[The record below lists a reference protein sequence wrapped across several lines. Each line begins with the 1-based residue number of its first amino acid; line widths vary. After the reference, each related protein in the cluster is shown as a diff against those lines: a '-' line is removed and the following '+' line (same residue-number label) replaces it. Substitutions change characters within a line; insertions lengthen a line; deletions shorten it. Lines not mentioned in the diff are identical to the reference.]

1 MLFLLFL
8 ATSSYLNAL
17 PDHDWRNTV
26 AGFVWVPGV
35 WFGGTVHA
43 FIIRRAVFRPR
54 VAPFRPPAGPPVTY
68 AHPAPDVPPH
78 APQWTARP
86 SWQQASHHHP
96 PPVRDPWGTVPGAAR
111 PATNELGPLGPYR
124 LLSRLGEGGQGT
136 VYLAQAPDGRE
147 VAVKVLHARLHEAHG
162 ERDRFMREVLTARRV
177 PPYATARVID
187 VGVADDRAYV
197 VSEYVPG
204 PSLDALVRRQGRPLD
219 SDGLIRL
226 AIATS
231 AALAGIHAAGVV
243 HRDFKPANVLL
254 GPDGPRVIDF
264 GVARAL
270 DHVTTSGGMKG
281 TPAYMSPEQVSGRP
295 AGLESD
301 LFSWGATMFYGATG
315 AGPFRGDT
323 PYQLFSAILSYHP
336 NISVLPPML
345 VGPVAACLDKE
356 PHNRPTAAELMLAIV
371 Q

>member
-1 MLFLLFL
+1 MLFLLYL
-8 ATSSYLNAL
+8 VTSSSLSAL
-17 PDHDWRNTV
+17 PQNDWRNQV
-26 AGFVWVPGV
+26 AGFVWVLGV

-43 FIIRRAVFRPR
+43 FIVRPTVFLPRAMWFQ
-54 VAPFRPPAGPPVTY
+54 PPLSPPVTY
-68 AHPAPDVPPH
+68 SHPAPGVSSPP
-78 APQWTARP
+78 PGWTAP
-86 SWQQASHHHP
+86 PPASYHRP
-96 PPVRDPWGTVPGAAR
+96 PPVRDPWGTVPGSGPAR
-111 PATNELGPLGPYR
+111 PVTGELGLLGPYR

-147 VAVKVLHARLHEAHG
+147 VAVKVLHARVHG
-162 ERDRFMREVLTARRV
+162 AGDERDRFMREVLTARRV

-187 VGVADDRAYV
+187 VGVVDDRAYV

-219 SDGLIRL
+219 GDGLIRL

-281 TPAYMSPEQVSGRP
+281 TPAYMSPEQVSGRT
-295 AGLESD
+295 AGPESD
-301 LFSWGATMFYGATG
+301 LFSWAATMFYGATG
-315 AGPFRGDT
+315 AGPFRGET
-323 PYQLFSAILSYHP
+323 PFQLFSAILSYHP
-336 NISVLPPML
+336 NLSVLPPML
-345 VGPVAACLDKE
+345 VGPVAACLEKE
-356 PHNRPTAAELMLAIV
+356 PHNRPTAAELMVAIV